1 MKAKRVPLTEPP
13 ESLRRHLASGGVL
26 AIPTESSYGLAVD
39 PRNPVGVEAVYRIKE
54 RDRGKPL
61 PVVAA
66 SIEQLALL
74 GIDVDSPELGIVADF
89 WPAPLTLVAP
99 AGGADGPWP
108 ASGGHATLAVRIPA
122 HDRLRELLENVQSP
136 LTATSANAAG
146 EAPILDPDRL
156 ESWLNES
163 ASGLDGPPVWIVDG
177 GTLPGG
183 APSTLVTWT
192 ESGWRVIRQGRFP
205 IETLETA
212 ERRGDRIASVGPRT
226 TT

>member
-1 MKAKRVPLTEPP
+1 MSTKRISLSESP
-13 ESLRRHLASGGVL
+13 ELLRRHLAAGGVL

-39 PRNPVGVEAVYRIKE
+39 PRNPIGVEAVYRLKE

-61 PVVAA
+61 PVVAG
-66 SIEQLALL
+66 SVEQLSLL
-74 GIDVDSPELGIVADF
+74 GIDVDSPEVGKVVGF
-89 WPAPLTLVAP
+89 WPAALTLVAP
-99 AGGADGPWP
+99 AGGPDGPWP

-122 HDRLRELLENVQSP
+122 HDGLRQLLENVQSP

-146 EAPILDPDRL
+146 EPPILDPDQL
-156 ESWLNES
+156 ESWLSES
-163 ASGLDGPPVWIVDG
+163 ASELKGPPVWIVDG

-205 IETLETA
+205 IQTLEA
-212 ERRGDRIASVGPRT
+212 E
-226 TT
+226 